1 MSRNYLYG
9 LGKKVYRNLTHPALL
24 GRRLLIF
31 LYRCRLLSDKR
42 FISLR
47 FRLALGYAMDW
58 EHPRTFQ
65 EKLQWLKLYDRRP
78 EYTVMVDKVK
88 AKEWVAE
95 RIGRKYIIPT
105 LGVWERAEDMDF
117 DALPDKFVIKCNH
130 TSGLGN
136 IICKDKSQLD
146 VRRVRKELRKGLRD
160 DYSRRSGEWP
170 YRDIPRR
177 IIAEEYMED
186 KEHSGDLIDYKFFCF
201 SGEPYYCQVIRDR
214 SSCETIDF
222 YDMDWKH
229 QEFIG
234 LLPIARMSLQT
245 IHNGET
251 SVDKPVRLELMK
263 ELCRKLAQGLPFARV
278 DFYIIADREYFGE
291 ITFFPAGG
299 MGRFVPNEWDIK
311 LGDLLKLPVNG
322 SGHV

>member
-105 LGVWERAEDMDF
+105 LGVWERAEDVDF

-170 YRDIPRR
+170 YRDVPRR
-177 IIAEEYMED
+177 IIAEQYIEDNEYGE
-186 KEHSGDLIDYKFFCF
+186 LRDYKFFCF
-201 SGEPYYCQVIRDR
+201 GGKVKCFKIDFNRFTGHFANYYSPSGE
-214 SSCETIDF
+214 F
-222 YDMDWKH
+222 
-229 QEFIG
+229 
-234 LLPIARMSLQT
+234 LLFGEAAWPPRPQCSVSMPSTLGKMISLA
-245 IHNGET
+245 E
-251 SVDKPVRLELMK
+251 RLSE
-263 ELCRKLAQGLPFARV
+263 GVPFLRV
-278 DFYIIADREYFGE
+278 DFYTIGENIFFGE
-291 ITFFPAGG
+291 VTFFPSGG
-299 MGRFVPNEWDIK
+299 MKSFVPNEWDLK
-311 LGDLLKLPVNG
+311 FGNFLKLPIDTKC
-322 SGHV
+322 